1 MLDDYL
7 KRILRARVYGG
18 AVETRLDR
26 AEILSSRLG
35 NTLLL
40 KREDQQRTNSFKM
53 RGAFNKIAQLAPEKR
68 AIGVITASSGN
79 HAQGVAYGAK
89 VAGCRAVIVMPTS
102 APALKV
108 DAVRALGAEVVI
120 HGSNFTEALGHA
132 LELEKTEGLTFVHP
146 FDDPDVIAG
155 QGTIALEI
163 LRQHEEPIEA
173 VFVAIGGGGM
183 IAGIGACIK
192 AVRPETKVIGVH
204 AAGSEAMRISVETG
218 ERVMLPEVSLFADGV
233 AVSQVGVE
241 TLRVAREV
249 VDEFMTIGT
258 DAMCTAMR
266 EVFDENR
273 AILEPSAA
281 LTVAAAKVY
290 AAREGLRDRTLVAV
304 LCGSNMN
311 FDRLGFVVER
321 SHVGEHREALL
332 GITVPRGPGA
342 LARFIAGIGNHRF
355 SELSF
360 RDCGGPSA
368 QVFAGIYVSGQED
381 RAATIAG
388 LEGAGYSVTDLSDNE
403 LAKAHLRHFAGG
415 RRGGSD
421 AAAPPR
427 DELLFRLDFMET
439 PRAFGAF
446 LDALPTDWTVTA
458 FHYRNHGAD
467 HASVL
472 MGFTVPAGAAQPL
485 RERLAATGFGLVE
498 ETDNPACALFLR

>member
-7 KRILRARVYGG
+7 GRILRARVYSA
-18 AVETRLDR
+18 AVETALEK
-26 AEILSSRLG
+26 AEILSGRIG
-35 NTLLL
+35 NTLLF
-40 KREDQQRTNSFKM
+40 KREDQQTTRSFKM
-53 RGAFNKIAQLAPEKR
+53 RGAFNKIASMAPEKQ

-79 HAQGVAYGAK
+79 HAQGVAYGAR

-108 DAVRALGAEVVI
+108 DAVRALGGEVVM
-120 HGSNFTEALGHA
+120 HGTNFTEALLHA
-132 LELEKTEGLTFVHP
+132 LELEKSEGLTFVHP
-146 FDDPDVIAG
+146 FDDPEVIAG
-155 QGTIALEI
+155 QGTIAMEI
-163 LRQHEEPIEA
+163 LRQHDRPIEA

-183 IAGIGACIK
+183 IAGIGAYIK
-192 AVRPETKVIGVH
+192 AVRPEIRVIGVH

-218 ERVMLPEVSLFADGV
+218 ERVMLPQVSLFADGV

-241 TLRVAREV
+241 TLRVARCV

-281 LTVAAAKVY
+281 LTVAAAKAY
-290 AAREGLRDRTLVAV
+290 AAREGLTDKTLVAV

-321 SHVGEHREALL
+321 SHVGAHLEAIL

-342 LARFIAGIGNHRF
+342 LARFITAIGNHRF
-355 SELSF
+355 SELAF
-360 RDCGGPSA
+360 RDCSEPEA
-368 QVFAGIYVSGQED
+368 RVLAGIYVAG
-381 RAATIAG
+381 RADTEATIAG
-388 LEGAGYSVTDLSDNE
+388 LEGAGYGVTDLSENE

-415 RRGGSD
+415 RSTKPDER
-421 AAAPPR
+421 ALFR
-427 DELLFRLDFMET
+427 DELLFRIDFMET

-485 RERLAATGFGLVE
+485 RDRLAATGFGVVE
-498 ETDNPACALFLR
+498 ETDNPAYRMFLK

>member
-1 MLDDYL
+1 VLDEYL
-7 KRILRARVYGG
+7 KRIVRARVYGG
-18 AVETRLDR
+18 AVETSLDR
-26 AEILSSRLG
+26 AEGLSARIG
-35 NTLLL
+35 NTLML

-53 RGAFNKIAQLAPEKR
+53 RGAFNKIAQLDPDKR
-68 AIGVITASSGN
+68 AVGVITASSGN

-108 DAVRALGAEVVI
+108 DAVRTLGAEVVI
-120 HGSNFTEALGHA
+120 HGSNFTEALAHA

-155 QGTIALEI
+155 QGTIGLEI
-163 LRQHEEPIEA
+163 LRQHEDPIEA

-204 AAGSEAMRISVETG
+204 AVGSEAMRISVETG

-249 VDEFMTIGT
+249 VDEYMTIGT
-258 DAMCTAMR
+258 DAMCAAMR

-290 AAREGLRDRTLVAV
+290 AAREGLSGKTLIAV

-321 SHVGEHREALL
+321 SHVGNHREALL
-332 GITVPRGPGA
+332 GIAVPRGPGA
-342 LARFIAGIGNHRF
+342 LATFIAAIGDHRF
-355 SELSF
+355 SELSY
-360 RDCGGPSA
+360 RAGGGPEA
-368 QVFAGIYVSGQED
+368 HVFAGIYVSGKED
-381 RAATIAG
+381 TATTVAG
-388 LEGAGYSVTDLSDNE
+388 LEAAGYGVTDLSDNE

-415 RRGGSD
+415 RSGKPD
-421 AAAPPR
+421 EEALFR
-427 DELLFRLDFMET
+427 DERLFRLDFMET

-446 LDALPTDWTVTA
+446 LDALPKDWTVTA

-472 MGFTVPAGAAQPL
+472 IGFTVPAGAGTDLVAHL
-485 RERLAATGFGLVE
+485 EATGYNLVE